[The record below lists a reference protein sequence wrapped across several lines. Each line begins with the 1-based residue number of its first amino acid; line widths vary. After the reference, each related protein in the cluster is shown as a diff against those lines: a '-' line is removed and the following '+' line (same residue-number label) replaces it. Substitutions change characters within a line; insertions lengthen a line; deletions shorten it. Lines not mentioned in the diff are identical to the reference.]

1 MTEKYLA
8 LLTLDEAIAQEAL
21 EAPAFRGQTAQKQVN
36 SRRPVPS
43 SSERLSSETREY
55 VLPPQWL
62 PGRFSIRLY

>member
-21 EAPAFRGQTAQKQVN
+21 EAPSFRAQTAQKQVN
-36 SRRPVPS
+36 SRRPAP
-43 SSERLSSETREY
+43 SSERLPSETREY

-62 PGRFSIRLY
+62 PGRFSIRVH